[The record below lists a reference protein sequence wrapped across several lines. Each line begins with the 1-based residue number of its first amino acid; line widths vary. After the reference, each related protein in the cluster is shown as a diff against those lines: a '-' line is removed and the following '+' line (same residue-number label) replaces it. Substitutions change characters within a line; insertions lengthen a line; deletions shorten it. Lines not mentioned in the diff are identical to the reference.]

1 MNEIE
6 ALRLIQNW
14 FLLNRGEWRT
24 IWNNL
29 PENVKEIVFSTFGL
43 RVSFKQAKCFL
54 LQLPLVIPAYVLPA
68 YYNFVVLVVL
78 AVKNY
83 GITGAISY
91 AQSYVD
97 AYVSDGLDREA
108 LIHIASFQGVVGL
121 SWRAL

>member
-1 MNEIE
+1 LDEEE
-6 ALRLIQNW
+6 ALALIGNW
-14 FLLNRGEWRT
+14 FLLNRDDWRN
-24 IWNNL
+24 IWNAL
-29 PENVKEIVFSTFGL
+29 PLNVKEIVLETFLL
-43 RVSFKQAKCFL
+43 REKFHQAKRLL

-78 AVKNY
+78 AVRNY

-97 AYVSDGLDREA
+97 RYVSDGLERDA

-121 SWRAL
+121 S